1 MLMDNHAF
9 LTEFLAAWNAHDKA
23 RLLDLYHPEY
33 DGLDISEG
41 KRAEGLSDVARMI
54 SYILSA
60 FPDLHMELLEWGAD
74 GSRLFFFWQATG
86 HHRGRLLNI
95 PPTGKAVSFTG
106 STFMDLR
113 DGKVLRSRRLWDVA
127 TALRQI
133 GLLPEPTSAVYV

>member
-1 MLMDNHAF
+1 MDTF
-9 LTEFLAAWNAHDKA
+9 LTEFIAAWNAHDKA

-54 SYILSA
+54 DYILTA
-60 FPDLHMELLEWGAD
+60 FPDLNMQLLEWGAD
-74 GSRLFFFWQATG
+74 GTRLFFFWKATG
-86 HHRGRLLNI
+86 HHRGRLMNI
-95 PPTGKAVSFTG
+95 PPTGKQVSFTG